1 MTRDRR
7 IFVVGLVAALLVAVV
22 VAQFASSDPDGLEY
36 VAEQEGFLETAEDHA
51 LAGAPLADYGEN
63 VSDNSWLNTALAGT
77 VGVLLTLAIGYGFF
91 WVARRTNGNRP
102 ESSIP

>member
-7 IFVVGLVAALLVAVV
+7 IFVVGLVVALLVAVV

-63 VSDNSWLNTALAGT
+63 VSDNSWLNTAIAGT
-77 VGVLLTLAIGYGFF
+77 AGVLLTLAIGYGLF
-91 WVARRTNGNRP
+91 WVARRTNRNRP
-102 ESSIP
+102 ESMTP